1 MEGGVRRSK
10 RQRGDVVDLSD
21 DDGKESDA
29 KLLRIKEERRKLE
42 EEKRQWEEEKR
53 QLKEDKG
60 QLEGE
65 KRRLD
70 EEKWQLEEEKSQLQ
84 EVKGQLEGE
93 KRQLKEDKSQL
104 EGEKGQLE
112 EDKGLLE
119 MERDQTKNIL
129 KEHASLVECPVCLML
144 PREDKAVPCCPQ
156 GHFVCSTCKDKL
168 IRQGGV
174 SISFAKKGLFDV
186 NFYLSFI

>member
-1 MEGGVRRSK
+1 MARGARRSK
-10 RQRGDVVDLSD
+10 RQRGDVVDLSND
-21 DDGKESDA
+21 DDVKESGA
-29 KLLRIKEERRKLE
+29 KLLKVEEEKNQLGQEKRQLEEEKGRLEEDKRQLE
-42 EEKRQWEEEKR
+42 EEKRQLEEEKR
-53 QLKEDKG
+53 
-60 QLEGE
+60 
-65 KRRLD
+65 
-70 EEKWQLEEEKSQLQ
+70 
-84 EVKGQLEGE
+84 
-93 KRQLKEDKSQL
+93 QL

-168 IRQGGV
+168 IRQRGV
-174 SISFAKKGLFDV
+174 SISFAKKGLFEV
-186 NFYLSFI
+186 NSYPSFI

>member
-1 MEGGVRRSK
+1 MARGARRSK

-60 QLEGE
+60 RLEGE

-129 KEHASLVECPVCLML
+129 KEHASLVECPVCWML
-144 PREDKAVPCCPQ
+144 PREDKPVPCCPQ
-156 GHFVCSTCKDKL
+156 GHFVCSPCKDKL
-168 IRQGGV
+168 IRQQG
-174 SISFAKKGLFDV
+174 SISVTEL
-186 NFYLSFI
+186 I